1 MFFYNH
7 LQDIIQGSP
16 SRLSITSQELFSI
29 LDNASE
35 RTFLCAGTAESLQK
49 YVFDGDATKIGLQ
62 TENLIACT
70 SFLVERKLVFSY
82 VSC

>member
-16 SRLSITSQELFSI
+16 SWLSITSQELFSI

-35 RTFLCAGTAESLQK
+35 RTFLCAGTAESLQN
-49 YVFDGDATKIGLQ
+49 YVFDGDAEKIGLQ

-82 VSC
+82 VS